1 MSGPGIAS
9 GLTHQGE
16 FKPDNLIAGDFP
28 RVSRIVTVTGN
39 TLLMPGAVLGR
50 ISTDARY
57 QLSETV
63 AEDGSEI
70 PDGILAE
77 VADLSEGDGQALV
90 YLAGEF
96 NEHALT
102 LGAGH
107 TLNAVRQAFRT
118 RSIFLRSNQP

>member
-9 GLTHQGE
+9 GFTNQGTL
-16 FKPDNLIAGDFP
+16 KPDNLIAGDFP
-28 RVSRIVTVTGN
+28 RVSRIVTVTGD
-39 TLLMPGAVLGR
+39 TSLVTGTVLGR
-50 ISTDARY
+50 ISADSNY
-57 QLSETV
+57 QISEATKD
-63 AEDGSEI
+63 DGSEI

-77 VADLSEGDGQALV
+77 VAELTEGNVQALV

-96 NEHALT
+96 NEQALT

-107 TLNAVRQAFRT
+107 TLDSVRQVFRT

>member
-9 GLTHQGE
+9 GFTNQGE

-28 RVSRIVTVTGN
+28 RVSRMVTIIGQTSLV
-39 TLLMPGAVLGR
+39 PGTVLGR
-50 ISTDARY
+50 ISADSNY
-57 QLSETV
+57 QLSEAE

-77 VADLSEGDGQALV
+77 VADLSEGDVQARV

-96 NEHALT
+96 NEQALT
-102 LGAGH
+102 LGTGH
-107 TLNAVRQAFRT
+107 TLDSVRHAFRT
-118 RSIFLRSNQP
+118 RSIFLRNNQP